1 MQLRL
6 VPKHTTSWNQSSHS
20 ANTDVWQGRW
30 PGASG
35 TNPPVP
41 QSPCAFGFA
50 LSPSTPGPRQHH
62 HCSFLSTG
70 VNTCCISH
78 SGWLPSGQRYVYCPN
93 PSEDGLQVAYLKSET
108 ILTSWEEFQCVTS
121 QLPRYT
127 GFFSGCAE
135 ISELFLV
142 APLLL
147 KAYQLASS
155 LRAGLWEGHL
165 IEVHS

>member
-6 VPKHTTSWNQSSHS
+6 VPKHTTCWNQSSHS
-20 ANTDVWQGRW
+20 ANTNIWQGRW

-155 LRAGLWEGHL
+155 LRAGL
-165 IEVHS
+165 